1 MGLGVGVGP
10 FWDGW
15 SNFECN
21 NLYGDNVE
29 TEENEVGEV
38 EELDW
43 VPFEPGSVGQAF
55 FHGFPEL
62 RQIGYDYE

>member
-38 EELDW
+38 EED
-43 VPFEPGSVGQAF
+43 
-55 FHGFPEL
+55 
-62 RQIGYDYE
+62 D

>member
-10 FWDGW
+10 FLGDW

-38 EELDW
+38 EED
-43 VPFEPGSVGQAF
+43 
-55 FHGFPEL
+55 
-62 RQIGYDYE
+62 D